1 MKAEPVIITDMTNEE
16 LAQWICRKAD
26 YIHRLEALYEKSK
39 LQATAMVETSSL
51 IAKCTKLCA
60 IQIKT
65 Q

>member
-1 MKAEPVIITDMTNEE
+1 MKDEPVIITDMTNEE

-26 YIHRLEALYEKSK
+26 YIHRLEALHEESK

-51 IAKCTKLCA
+51 IAKYTNLCA
-60 IQIKT
+60 MQIKP